1 MTKNA
6 CLGIIFKQILV
17 LQWSLITADALLTH
31 IGDVD
36 RLAAEGRKQGSKTE
50 EQEKERLAVKRIH
63 DVAENDGDC
72 VDDEQ
77 QGSFFK
83 SLEVSK
89 GVGVGMLLRGKV
101 DTN

>member
-1 MTKNA
+1 M
-6 CLGIIFKQILV
+6 
-17 LQWSLITADALLTH
+17 
-31 IGDVD
+31 
-36 RLAAEGRKQGSKTE
+36 
-50 EQEKERLAVKRIH
+50 KRIH

>member
-1 MTKNA
+1 M
-6 CLGIIFKQILV
+6 
-17 LQWSLITADALLTH
+17 
-31 IGDVD
+31 
-36 RLAAEGRKQGSKTE
+36 
-50 EQEKERLAVKRIH
+50 KRIH

-89 GVGVGMLLRGKV
+89 GLGGGVAIERKG
-101 DTN
+101 